1 MKCQDEQNDNGDQ
14 RRRFRS
20 FFIADIL
27 GNDEKATRGYD
38 KTEENAENVETKYE
52 TTEAIREE
60 SKDSDSKLALKKSAS
75 IYSIIAA
82 SIRILINI
90 PAIYEP

>member
-1 MKCQDEQNDNGDQ
+1 MKCEDDQGLVQNDNADP

-27 GNDEKATRGYD
+27 GNDEKATTRYD
-38 KTEENAENVETKYE
+38 KTEESSENVETKCE
-52 TTEAIREE
+52 TVDDAKEALGEE

-75 IYSIIAA
+75 IYST
-82 SIRILINI
+82 LKVH
-90 PAIYEP
+90 